1 MNKNLIAV
9 DLTETAKK
17 KIVTWCS
24 NHVPANEIE
33 AIVEELIEDGIDK
46 GDSLLLGAIEQ
57 IELYLSK
64 DKTLVLTEAD
74 LVTEAFT
81 SRSRYASEIYFK

>member
-9 DLTETAKK
+9 DLTAAAKK
-17 KIVTWCS
+17 KINDWCS
-24 NHVPANEIE
+24 DHVPAREVN

-64 DKTLVLTEAD
+64 DKTLVLTESD

-81 SRSRYASEIYFK
+81 SRSKYDSEIYFK

>member
-9 DLTETAKK
+9 DLTAAAKK
-17 KIVTWCS
+17 NINDWCS
-24 NHVPANEIE
+24 AHVPANEVK
-33 AIVEELIEDGIDK
+33 ATVADLIEDGIDK
-46 GDSLLLGAIEQ
+46 GDSLLLGAIDQ

-64 DKTLVLTEAD
+64 NKTLVLTEAD

-81 SRSRYASEIYFK
+81 SRSKYDSEIYFK